1 MADTITVTV
10 RASGGDY
17 TSLSA
22 AESGEQRDLVSADEI
37 ALFDVGDLEDAISFN
52 GITIA
57 GWTTDATRYVIVRGA
72 TPTSATWDTS
82 RYRIVGPVY
91 LGALN
96 INQEYTRIENV
107 QVRVT
112 NHNWDD
118 PGGIHAGV
126 NNFRVTGCWV
136 ENACT
141 TSGQGLDKGMG
152 IRRINQ
158 SSGTSVIANNI
169 VTGRWVRGIRT
180 YTITG
185 TLVQYH
191 NTVVGLQAGQ
201 ALQTDYEGGTGTTVR
216 VYNNIAQVSGSAVC
230 YSTPANYVGTANGGN
245 LSSDATS
252 PQTALRNITLDFAGA
267 GDYALDP
274 VEDTEAIGAGVDLS
288 GDATYPVTTD
298 ILGTTR
304 PDPPS
309 IGAYEPT
316 GGGGPDL
323 KSASD
328 SLTLTLT
335 DASVL
340 LASLIQTDTL
350 GLTVS
355 EAAALVGSLTAT
367 DTLAVAATETPTLS
381 VEASEAESL
390 SVGSSEVAGLTTA
403 VEASDVLALAST
415 ETPSAEVLA
424 LASDTLP
431 LDVTDMA
438 ALTAEVAASDTLPL
452 SLADVPVI
460 LVTLSPSDAL
470 TLTVVETADVDQ
482 DAAPPEAKSASDTL
496 SVGMAE
502 AVSAL
507 SALVAA
513 ADALGLTASEA
524 ASLAVEADTGDALSV
539 TVSDAPVLVVLIDTS
554 EAAFLALVEQATLDA
569 GLVPIAASDT
579 LSVSLSSLP
588 VVAVVAVAQ
597 DALHAALAEGAALEA
612 LVAGADVAQV
622 AVSEQGAVSATAAAS
637 DQLAV
642 SAALEAALAW
652 HLSASD
658 VLSLALGETIQ
669 VDATDVPV
677 FVVARAPRLRWLL
690 PTHTLRSRLPAY
702 GLRCGLSGDW
712 TMTAKIT
719 EGRTEP
725 IPLLVEVDGAPID
738 LTGLTLSLIARR
750 RDGTYLDTTGQL
762 AAHPDQSAEGGHRG
776 EVYWSPAD
784 TTTIRVADGPLTL
797 RVRVEHGDPIKRR
810 HHAESDPLILSVLRA

>member
-1 MADTITVTV
+1 MPLLLYVNFEAGPPGSSPYVLGATEYSAGSDEAILEFTFGGSISATGATVGNYGAQFGGFDSHLKIAVSSGDIFDKNAGRCGVWVKHGGTDDTGLFAADGSALSLETRSSGVVRLRWAGTIILNTGDWGESIPTDRTPRFVEVKWDRANNLRAIRISTDSAEGTWREDTGSWSEPADATHV
-10 RASGGDY
+10 RLSGAYGNVYSDNWLI
-17 TSLSA
+17 S
-22 AESGEQRDLVSADEI
+22 DDPDEN
-37 ALFDVGDLEDAISFN
+37 LWELRNLEDYA
-52 GITIA
+52 
-57 GWTTDATRYVIVRGA
+57 
-72 TPTSATWDTS
+72 
-82 RYRIVGPVY
+82 
-91 LGALN
+91 
-96 INQEYTRIENV
+96 
-107 QVRVT
+107 
-112 NHNWDD
+112 
-118 PGGIHAGV
+118 
-126 NNFRVTGCWV
+126 
-136 ENACT
+136 
-141 TSGQGLDKGMG
+141 
-152 IRRINQ
+152 
-158 SSGTSVIANNI
+158 
-169 VTGRWVRGIRT
+169 
-180 YTITG
+180 
-185 TLVQYH
+185 
-191 NTVVGLQAGQ
+191 
-201 ALQTDYEGGTGTTVR
+201 DY
-216 VYNNIAQVSGSAVC
+216 GS
-230 YSTPANYVGTANGGN
+230 
-245 LSSDATS
+245 
-252 PQTALRNITLDFAGA
+252 
-267 GDYALDP
+267 
-274 VEDTEAIGAGVDLS
+274 
-288 GDATYPVTTD
+288 
-298 ILGTTR
+298 
-304 PDPPS
+304 
-309 IGAYEPT
+309 
-316 GGGGPDL
+316 GGGPDL

-335 DASVL
+335 DANAL

-367 DTLAVAATETPTLS
+367 DAGTLASTETPTLS
-381 VEASEAESL
+381 VEASAAESL
-390 SVGSSEVAGLTTA
+390 SVGSSEASTLTTA
-403 VEASDVLALAST
+403 AEASDALALAST

-460 LVTLSPSDAL
+460 LVTLSPSDVL

-513 ADALGLTASEA
+513 ADTLGLTASEA

-597 DALHAALAEGAALEA
+597 DALQTALAEGASLEA

-637 DQLAV
+637 DQLTV